1 MPEALATQAGPGRP
15 APARFLLYA
24 LMGAAGTAA
33 HYALLLALVSLGL
46 MAPAPASVLGAL
58 LGAVVNYVLNASV
71 TFSSRGPDHFD
82 RGTAARF
89 FATAALAAAI
99 NGMAMA
105 LLVDGLGLDYR
116 LAQLLVTAA
125 LLCATYLINA
135 SWTFRT
141 GNAQPASN
149 AGGAAAHPDVARS
162 PAHFWPL
169 CALVTVLALLLR
181 LPTLESRSLWLDET
195 YSAWFAAAPLRELW
209 TSVPLYET
217 HPPFYYTL
225 LKGWTTLFGT
235 SEAAMRSLSV
245 LASTLTVLLL
255 ASGARLARLGQ
266 TAERVGLLAAL
277 FLAVN
282 ANSILF
288 AQQARPYA
296 LQALSG
302 ALAVFCSSMLV
313 LELARRQGPEAVHA
327 SPGTRGRPWPW
338 VAGLAL
344 SAGVTLWLHNTGV
357 FAAFGIW
364 TGMTVALLL
373 ATPGPRGPQA
383 LAVGLAGL
391 GALLVW
397 SPFLPMLLKQG
408 QAMATL
414 SYWIGFKPR
423 NITAAWSVI
432 SGSPHMH
439 YPVAALVLLAYAWLW
454 RKERAHFWHLLCVMS
469 LPILALAGYSYFI
482 KPLFLSR
489 LFEWLAPLGMV
500 LLALGV
506 HALRPRWRLPAVVLV
521 LMLSAWSVADFYRSR
536 TENWRE
542 MLAQLTQESKP
553 GDLVLAFPNEVQMP
567 VSYYATPGRT
577 PSFVYL
583 PAPFPALGLARRY
596 VGNAGAPGIGPP
608 DIERLRTLVQDRR
621 RVWVVERLASRY
633 DPDNLVQT
641 EMERRHRLVRQIDG
655 NGALI
660 RLYETRDP

>member
-1 MPEALATQAGPGRP
+1 MPEALATRAGPGRP
-15 APARFLLYA
+15 ALARFLLYA
-24 LMGAAGTAA
+24 LVGAAGTAA

-58 LGAVVNYVLNASV
+58 LGAVVNYLLNASV
-71 TFSSRGPDHFD
+71 TFSSPGPSHFD
-82 RGTAARF
+82 RGTATRF
-89 FATAALAAAI
+89 FATAGLAAAV

-105 LLVDGLGLDYR
+105 LLVDVVGLDYR

-125 LLCATYLINA
+125 LLCATYLVNA
-135 SWTFRT
+135 TWTFRT
-141 GNAQPASN
+141 SN
-149 AGGAAAHPDVARS
+149 ARPAPDAGGPAAPAR
-162 PAHFWPL
+162 AAQDTRRFWQL
-169 CALVTVLALLLR
+169 CVLLTVLALLLR
-181 LPTLESRSLWLDET
+181 LPTLASRSLWLDET
-195 YSAWFAAAPLRELW
+195 YSAWFAAVPLRELW

-225 LKGWTTLFGT
+225 LKGWTALFGS

-255 ASGARLARLGQ
+255 AAGARLARLGPV
-266 TAERVGLLAAL
+266 AERVGLLAAL
-277 FLAVN
+277 FLALN

-302 ALAVFCSSMLV
+302 TLAVFCSSMLV
-313 LELARRQGPEAVHA
+313 LQLRRRTGTEVATTGA
-327 SPGTRGRPWPW
+327 SDRLRPWI
-338 VAGLAL
+338 AGLAL

-373 ATPGPRGPQA
+373 ATPGPRGRQA

-397 SPFLPMLLKQG
+397 SPFVPMLLKQS
-408 QAMATL
+408 QAMSTL

-454 RKERAHFWHLLCVMS
+454 RKARAHFWHLLCVMS

-489 LFEWLAPLGMV
+489 LFEWLAPTGMV

-521 LMLSAWSVADFYRSR
+521 LLLSAWSIADFYRSR

-542 MLAQLTQESKP
+542 MLAQLTHESRP

-577 PSFVYL
+577 PDFVYL

-621 RVWVVERLASRY
+621 RVWLVERLASRY
-633 DPDNLVQT
+633 DPDGLVQG
-641 EMERRHRLVRQIDG
+641 ELERRYRLIKQIDG

-660 RLYETRDP
+660 RLYEARQP